1 MRIAKSWCPHQKKM
15 SKEKMGKEMGR
26 EKVGKEKKAYKEK
39 KKGKNLK
46 KIRCTKQGCCGL
58 PKLAP
63 EEKGCSHWLPC
74 HGLDSPKLWAG
85 SGNTISH
92 WAGQPHHHHMGWTAP
107 PWAGQ
112 PHHGLDS
119 SWAGQP
125 QHGLDSPPKKTKS
138 TST

>member
-26 EKVGKEKKAYKEK
+26 EKVGKEKNAHKEK

-58 PKLAP
+58 PKL
-63 EEKGCSHWLPC
+63 
-74 HGLDSPKLWAG
+74 
-85 SGNTISH
+85 
-92 WAGQPHHHHMGWTAP
+92 
-107 PWAGQ
+107 GQ

-125 QHGLDSPPKKTKS
+125 QHGLDSPPMKTKN

>member
-26 EKVGKEKKAYKEK
+26 EKVGKEKKAHKEK

-63 EEKGCSHWLPC
+63 EENGH
-74 HGLDSPKLWAG
+74 
-85 SGNTISH
+85 TISH

-119 SWAGQP
+119 PIMGWTA
-125 QHGLDSPPKKTKS
+125 HGLDSPSMGWTAPPKKTKS

>member
-58 PKLAP
+58 PKLA
-63 EEKGCSHWLPC
+63 
-74 HGLDSPKLWAG
+74 
-85 SGNTISH
+85 T
-92 WAGQPHHHHMGWTAP
+92 MGWTAP
-107 PWAGQ
+107 SWAGQLMGWTAPAWAGQ
-112 PHHGLDS
+112 P
-119 SWAGQP
+119 P
-125 QHGLDSPPKKTKS
+125 QENKKHKYMICNLA
-138 TST
+138 

>member
-63 EEKGCSHWLPC
+63 GEKGCSHWLPC
-74 HGLDSPKLWAG
+74 LA
-85 SGNTISH
+85 
-92 WAGQPHHHHMGWTAP
+92 MGWTAP
-107 PWAGQ
+107 SCGLEVGTQFPIGLDSPITTTWAGQ

-119 SWAGQP
+119 PIMG
-125 QHGLDSPPKKTKS
+125 
-138 TST
+138 